1 MAENASTKIRHAVS
15 GVLTSGEQIVAIA
28 TQNAINS
35 PLTKDSVVVTSRRF
49 IIYRPKLLGRM
60 DLEDF
65 LWQDVTDIR
74 LSSKVLGSEIVVT
87 AKRREPDGAVSTKTG
102 KADGLDK
109 KAALR
114 LYAEAQRF
122 EEEWREKNRIR
133 QMEEERARAGGVYLH
148 GPGASNL
155 NPGMSGASSPDAVEQ
170 RLGKLKELHEKSLI
184 TDAEYESRKA
194 QIISEL

>member
-1 MAENASTKIRHAVS
+1 MAEDAAIKIKHAVS
-15 GVLTSGEQIVAIA
+15 GVLTSGEKIVAIA

-35 PLTKDSVVVTSRRF
+35 PITKDSAVVTSRRF

-74 LSSKVLGSEIVVT
+74 LSTQVLGSEIVVT
-87 AKRREPDGAVSTKTG
+87 AKRREADGVVSTRTG
-102 KADGLDK
+102 KADGLNK
-109 KAALR
+109 RAALR

-122 EEEWREKNRIR
+122 EEEWREKNRVR

-148 GPGASNL
+148 GTGASNL
-155 NPGMSGASSPDAVEQ
+155 NPGMSGSSSPDSVER
-170 RLGKLKELHEKSLI
+170 RLGKLKELHEKGLI

>member
-1 MAENASTKIRHAVS
+1 VTEDAAARVKSAVS
-15 GVLTSGEQIVAIA
+15 AVLTSNEQIVAVA
-28 TQNAINS
+28 TQSAVNA
-35 PLTKDSVVVTSRRF
+35 PLKRDSAVVTNRRF

-74 LSSKVLGSEIVVT
+74 MSSQLLGSSITIT
-87 AKRREPDGAVSTKTG
+87 AKRLEPDGVVRSRTG
-102 KADGLDK
+102 TVEGLDK
-109 KAALR
+109 QATMR

-133 QMEEERARAGGVYLH
+133 RMEEERARAGGVYLH
-148 GPGASNL
+148 GPAAPSTAS
-155 NPGMSGASSPDAVEQ
+155 GISGTSSSASIEQ
-170 RLGKLKELHEKSLI
+170 RLATLKELHQKGLI
-184 TDAEYESRKA
+184 SDAEYESRKT